1 MKKNKIFM
9 MIVYLLV
16 PIIVAVISLSILA
29 KFFQNDENFYL
40 NQSQYFQTNNFVSNY
55 MSTLSSYANQLIYN
69 NEVFPI
75 TYDGEIQISYMNEE
89 DSNHHYID
97 SNIQDHYILICYQ
110 NKALTNVELTMET
123 NTIEKIKNYIA
134 SQENAKKANILA
146 GNIEADS
153 EIILNKALKYYD
165 DFENTYYTIEGKETA
180 YRYYGEESDNDIE
193 ESRIPVR
200 KYINTTIQDFAIYSS
215 YKEALVYNTDLLV
228 VRELMKNYQNLAG
241 NIHLILPI
249 GMVLL
254 LLMFFYLVIVIGRT
268 KKEGEIDMNDF
279 DKIPYEII
287 WTVAMFAFAM
297 CAAMINIPKHTDM
310 FVSMLISVYCVAYIV
325 CAVLFHTT
333 VKRIK
338 ARMLIKST
346 LLYICVMWFV
356 KICQKIKDILGIWF
370 DKTTAGMDLVKR
382 LILAMIGYLIISVIL
397 MAMMQGFGFLLAGVL
412 GIYLFSKI
420 VRRIR
425 DFAKMEQHLKE
436 MYEGTHPEDLNV
448 ENFTP
453 EFQNS
458 ILYINDISNGFENAI
473 QEQLKS
479 ERMKAELITNVSHDI
494 KTPLTSIIN
503 YVDLLKKEKI
513 ENDKAKEYIGVLES
527 KSQRLKKLTEDLIEA
542 SKASSGNVKLKME
555 KINIVQLMKQ
565 AIGEFEDKFKASNLQ
580 VITKFESEEI
590 FIYADNRYIYRIV
603 ENIFSNVAKYSM
615 ENSRVYMD
623 IAKKGE
629 KVYIDTK
636 NISKNTL
643 NISEEELMQR
653 FVRGDKSRTMEG
665 SGLGLSIS
673 KSLAEIQNGELSIK
687 IDGDLF
693 KVELCFDLVK

>member
-1 MKKNKIFM
+1 M

-16 PIIVAVISLSILA
+16 PVIVAVIGVSVLA
-29 KFFQNDENFYL
+29 KFFQDDENSYL
-40 NQSQYFQTNNFVSNY
+40 NQSQYFQTNKFVANY
-55 MSTLSSYANQLIYN
+55 MSTLSSYANQLIYH
-69 NEVFPI
+69 NEAFPI
-75 TYDGEIQISYMNEE
+75 SYDGEMQISYMDAD
-89 DSNHHYID
+89 DSNYYVD
-97 SNIQDHYILICYQ
+97 SGLQDNYILIYYQ

-134 SQENAKKANILA
+134 SQENAKKVNILA

-153 EIILNKALKYYD
+153 EIISNKALKYYD
-165 DFENTYYTIEGKETA
+165 DFQNTYYTVDGQETA
-180 YRYYGEESDNDIE
+180 YRYYGEANEESIE
-193 ESRIPVR
+193 ENRVPVR
-200 KYINTTIQDFAIYSS
+200 QYINTTIQDFTIYSS
-215 YKEALVYNTDLLV
+215 YKEELVYNTDLLF
-228 VRELMKNYQNLAG
+228 VRDLMKNYQILAG

-249 GMVLL
+249 GIMLL

-268 KKEGEIDMNDF
+268 KKEGEIDLNDF
-279 DKIPYEII
+279 DKIPYEIV
-287 WTVAMFAFAM
+287 WAVALFVFGI
-297 CAAMINIPKHTDM
+297 CLLIVNIPKHTDM
-310 FVSMLISVYCVAYIV
+310 FVTMLISVYCMAYIV

-346 LLYICVMWFV
+346 LLYMCVMWFV
-356 KICQKIKDILGIWF
+356 KVCQKVKNILSIWF
-370 DKTTAGMDLVKR
+370 DKSTAGMDLVKK
-382 LILAMIGYLIISVIL
+382 LILVIIGYAVISVIL
-397 MAMMQGFGFLLAGVL
+397 MVMMQGFGFLLACGL

-420 VRRIR
+420 AKRIR
-425 DFAKMEQHLKE
+425 DFAKVEQHLKE
-436 MYEGTHPEDLNV
+436 MYEGTHPEDLKA
-448 ENFTP
+448 EDFTP

-479 ERMKAELITNVSHDI
+479 ERLKAELITNVSHDI

-503 YVDLLKKEKI
+503 YVDLLKKEEI
-513 ENDKAKEYIGVLES
+513 ENDKANEYIGVLDS

-542 SKASSGNVKLKME
+542 SKASSGNVKLNME

-565 AIGEFEDKFKASNLQ
+565 AIGEFEDKFKTSNLQ
-580 VITKFESEEI
+580 IITKFESEEI
-590 FIYADNRYIYRIV
+590 FIHADNRYMYRIV

-615 ENSRVYMD
+615 ENSRVYID

-636 NISKNTL
+636 NISKDTL

-673 KSLAEIQNGELSIK
+673 KSLAEIQNGELAIK

-693 KVELCFDLVK
+693 KVEVCFNLAN

>member
-1 MKKNKIFM
+1 MKKNKILM
-9 MIVYLLV
+9 MIVYVLV
-16 PIIVAVISLSILA
+16 PVIVAVMSMSVLA

-40 NQSQYFQTNNFVSNY
+40 NQSQYFQTNNFVANY
-55 MSTLSSYANQLIYN
+55 MSTLSSYTNQLIYH
-69 NEVFPI
+69 NEAFPI
-75 TYDGEIQISYMNEE
+75 SYDGEIQISYMNEE
-89 DSNHHYID
+89 DSNYYID
-97 SNIQDHYILICYQ
+97 SKFKDNYILICYQ

-134 SQENAKKANILA
+134 SQENAKKMNILA

-153 EIILNKALKYYD
+153 EIISNKGLKYFE
-165 DFENTYYTIEGKETA
+165 DFENTYYTKEGKETA
-180 YRYYGEESDNDIE
+180 YRYYEEENEVGIE
-193 ESRIPVR
+193 ESQVPARQ
-200 KYINTTIQDFAIYSS
+200 YISTTIQDFAIYSS
-215 YKEALVYNTDLLV
+215 YKEEFVYNTDIVL
-228 VRELMKNYQNLAG
+228 VREWMENYETLG
-241 NIHLILPI
+241 NQIHFILPI

-268 KKEGEIDMNDF
+268 KKEGEIDINDF

-287 WTVAMFAFAM
+287 WTVVMFVLAM
-297 CAAMINIPKHTDM
+297 CIGMMNIPKHTNM
-310 FVSMLISVYCVAYIV
+310 FMTMLISVYFVAYIV

-346 LLYICVMWFV
+346 LLYMCIMWFV
-356 KICQKIKDILGIWF
+356 KICQKIKNAFGIWF
-370 DKTTAGMDLVKR
+370 DKSTAGMDLVKK
-382 LILAMIGYLIISVIL
+382 LLFLMIGYVVISIIL
-397 MAMMQGFGFLLAGVL
+397 MAMMQGFGFLLAGGL
-412 GIYLFSKI
+412 AIYLFSKI
-420 VRRIR
+420 AQRIR
-425 DFAKMEQHLKE
+425 DFAKMELHLKE
-436 MYEGTHPEDLNV
+436 MYEGIHPEDLQT
-448 ENFTP
+448 EDFTP
-453 EFQNS
+453 EFQKS

-503 YVDLLKKEKI
+503 YVNLLKKEEI
-513 ENDKAKEYIGVLES
+513 ENAKAKEYIGVLDN

-542 SKASSGNVKLKME
+542 SKASSGNVKLNME

-565 AIGEFEDKFKASNLQ
+565 AIGEFEDKFNTTNLQ
-580 VITKFESEEI
+580 IITKFENEEI
-590 FIYADNRYIYRIV
+590 LIQADNRYMYRIV

-623 IAKKGE
+623 IAQKGE
-629 KVYIDTK
+629 KVYIAIK
-636 NISKNTL
+636 NISKDTL

-693 KVELCFDLVK
+693 KVEICFNLVK